1 MCSYQGLS
9 SVLGVGSTSSC
20 GCVMMAAGDGKIF
33 GGYLVGL
40 STRLCRLV
48 PAPLAQI
55 GAAASSSLSFL
66 ASFSKSMGA
75 RRRRRL
81 LRFCPRSAHPAQ
93 SRFHRRLPPCQR
105 KFPQPALRRKRS
117 APVCLSNA
125 HRSPRKPFHGRPRH
139 SLHTFSPPTAH
150 RCPFLPPL
158 RSLPP
163 PSPFLPPLPPPPPPL

>member
-20 GCVMMAAGDGKIF
+20 GCGMMADGDGKIF
-33 GGYLVGL
+33 GGSLVGL
-40 STRLCRLV
+40 STRLFRLV
-48 PAPLAQI
+48 PAPLPQI

-105 KFPQPALRRKRS
+105 KFPQPALRRNRS
-117 APVCLSNA
+117 APPCLSNP
-125 HRSPRKPFHGRPRH
+125 HRSPPKPFHIRPRH
-139 SLHTFSPPTAH
+139 SLDTFSPPNAH
-150 RCPFLPPL
+150 PRPCLARLRFLP
-158 RSLPP
+158 RR
-163 PSPFLPPLPPPPPPL
+163 